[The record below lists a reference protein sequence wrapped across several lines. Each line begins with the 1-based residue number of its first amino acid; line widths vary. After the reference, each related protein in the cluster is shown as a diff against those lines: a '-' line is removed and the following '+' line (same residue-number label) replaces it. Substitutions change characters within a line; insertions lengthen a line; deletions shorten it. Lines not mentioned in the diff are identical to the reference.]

1 MILATSPIFSL
12 IDDILLVIPLIRLL
26 MIFLPA
32 SNNFG
37 PIPVIMLG
45 ISPILFD
52 TAVFASSN
60 FSLIVLLASSNLSLT
75 VCTISCPF
83 LIARSEERRVG
94 KECRSREVGSH
105 ERRKAL

>member
-12 IDDILLVIPLIRLL
+12 IDDILLVIPLIKLL

-60 FSLIVLLASSNLSLT
+60 FSLIVLLASSNLFLT

-83 LIARSEERRVG
+83 LIASFFFLLNLSF
-94 KECRSREVGSH
+94 KYYFFFFY
-105 ERRKAL
+105 LFFI

>member
-83 LIARSEERRVG
+83 LIASFFM
-94 KECRSREVGSH
+94 SFYLLIYYFLFSSH
-105 ERRKAL
+105 LLLILH